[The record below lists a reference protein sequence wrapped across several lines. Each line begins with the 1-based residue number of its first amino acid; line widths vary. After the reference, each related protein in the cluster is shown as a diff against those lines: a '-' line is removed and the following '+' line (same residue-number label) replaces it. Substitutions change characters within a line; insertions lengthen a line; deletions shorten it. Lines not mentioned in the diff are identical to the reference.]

1 MMLIQAAV
9 EIPGAGGN
17 DILTYFVPPIMEAD
31 ISVGKRVLVPLGK
44 RLVRGFVCSIEPD
57 TLFEEARPVIAVLD
71 ANPIISAELM
81 GLAQWISQNYLNPLG
96 RTIKA
101 MYPGALENT
110 GEDILELA
118 NPVSDHP
125 LVQQIRVNGPL
136 RWEEAAKMVSPIEL
150 SEMIANDEIR
160 LREPQILIPP
170 VPGGEYCISGSVD
183 SKDISKLRKK
193 APRQAA
199 ALEFFFKQ
207 KRPLDERTAL
217 TKFPGSVLQALVEK
231 GLLIRQAAVFRV
243 SQRPLLN
250 GDQDRAVSAIYS
262 SLGKSS
268 PDVYLLFGVTGSGK
282 TEVYLRAVEK
292 CRDLGRQSLILIP
305 EIGLTEQV
313 IRVFEER
320 LGSAICVLHSGLND
334 KERLM
339 EWQRVQNS
347 DVDVVIG
354 ARSAI
359 FAPFDRLGL
368 VIIDEEQENSF
379 YQDESPRYHAREVA
393 IERCARNNALLILGS
408 ATPSIETYYRATKG
422 EFHLLH
428 MPERIGAADN
438 RVIETVNMKQ
448 ELKKG
453 SGGSVSEKLR
463 STVDETVSR
472 RGQAILFLNRR
483 GYSTNVVCEECG
495 YILACDLCEVGLN
508 YHLDVN
514 KLICHYCGKEF
525 KHSRVCPKCGQGR
538 VLLMGTGTQKLEEE
552 VNSLLPSARVLRMDS
567 DTTSGRGG
575 HRRVIDTIR
584 SGKTDIIVGTQ
595 MVAKGF
601 DFPGVAVVG
610 VINADPMLGMPD
622 FRAREKAFQLLVQVA
637 GRAGRGGSGGHVI
650 LQTFDPDD
658 EIFELVRREDYQAF
672 YDQEIEFRRAFGYP
686 PFSSII
692 RIIFSGSDEVAV
704 AEEADF
710 ARSLIEEMV
719 GEASDPVDI
728 LGPAPCMRRK
738 VSGRYRYQLL
748 LKSVNLDL
756 MREVA
761 RYIMNRGRLSK
772 VRIDV
777 DIDPQ
782 VIF

>member
-1 MMLIQAAV
+1 MLIQAAV

-17 DILTYFVPPIMEAD
+17 DILTYFVPPMMEAEV
-31 ISVGKRVLVPLGK
+31 SVGKRVLVPLGK

-57 TLFEEARPVIAVLD
+57 TLFEDVKPVIAVLD
-71 ANPIISAELM
+71 AEPILSAELM

-96 RTIKA
+96 RAIKA

-110 GEDILELA
+110 GDEILELA
-118 NPVSDHP
+118 CPVSEHA
-125 LVQQIRVNGPL
+125 LIHQLRNNGPM
-136 RWEEAAKMVSPIEL
+136 RWEEAAKIISPLEL

-160 LREPQILIPP
+160 LREPQALSPP
-170 VPGGEYCISGSVD
+170 TPGGEYRIADNVEL
-183 SKDISKLRKK
+183 KDITKLRKK

-199 ALEFFFKQ
+199 ALEFFMKL
-207 KRPLDERTAL
+207 KLPLAERTAL
-217 TKFPGSVLQALVEK
+217 SKFPGSVLQALVEK
-231 GLLIRQAAVFRV
+231 GMLIRQAAAYHV

-250 GDQDRAVSAIYS
+250 GDQDRAVTAIHN
-262 SLGKSS
+262 SLAKSS
-268 PDVYLLFGVTGSGK
+268 PDVFLLFGVTGSGK
-282 TEVYLRAVEK
+282 TEVYLQAVEK

-313 IRVFEER
+313 IRIFEER
-320 LGSAICVLHSGLND
+320 LGSAISVLHSGLNN

-339 EWQRVQNS
+339 EWQRVQNG

-354 ARSAI
+354 ARSAV
-359 FAPFDRLGL
+359 FAPFNRLGL

-408 ATPSIETYYRATKG
+408 ATPAIESFYQATTG
-422 EFHLLH
+422 EYHLLSL
-428 MPERIGAADN
+428 PERIGAGDN
-438 RVIETVNMKQ
+438 RIIETVNMKQ
-448 ELKKG
+448 ELKTG
-453 SGGSVSEKLR
+453 SGGGISETLR
-463 STVDETVSR
+463 SRIDETLAR
-472 RGQAILFLNRR
+472 REQTIIFLNRR
-483 GYSTNVVCEECG
+483 GFSTNVVCEDCG
-495 YILACDLCEVGLN
+495 YVFACDLCEVGLN

-514 KLICHYCGKEF
+514 KLICHYCGKEY
-525 KHSRVCPKCGQGR
+525 KYSRVCTKCGQGR
-538 VLLMGTGTQKLEEE
+538 VLLLGTGTQKLEEE
-552 VNSLLPSARVLRMDS
+552 VRSLLPSAKVLRMDS

-584 SGKTDIIVGTQ
+584 SGATDVIVGTQ

-601 DFPGVAVVG
+601 DFPGVALVG
-610 VINADPMLGMPD
+610 VINADPMLGIPD

-637 GRAGRGGSGGHVI
+637 GRAGRGGSNGHVI
-650 LQTFDPDD
+650 MQTFNPDD
-658 EIFELVRREDYQAF
+658 DIFELVQSEDYKAF
-672 YDQEIEFRRAFGYP
+672 FEQEIEFRRAFGYP
-686 PFSSII
+686 PFSNLI
-692 RIIFSGSDEVAV
+692 RIIFAGSDEANVAD
-704 AEEADF
+704 EADF
-710 ARSLIEEMV
+710 ARALIEEMV

-738 VSGRYRYQLL
+738 LSGRYRYQIL

-756 MREVA
+756 MRDVS

-782 VIF
+782 VIL